1 MMKVKK
7 IAVLTSGGDSPGMNT
22 ALRAV
27 VRTCAYKNIDCVGV
41 SRGYQGLINDDIK
54 TLKTRSV
61 RGIINRG
68 GTMLYSARSDEFR
81 TKEGREKA
89 FSNIK
94 KHGIDGLVVIGGDG
108 SFTGGLIFQK
118 EFGIPVIGIP
128 GTIDNDL
135 YGTSHTLGYDT
146 ALNTVMDAIDKI
158 RDTAISHDRLFF
170 VEVMGRD
177 AGHIALNSGI
187 AIGAQEILI
196 PEQNMGIEGL
206 INSLK
211 DSKKNGKTSSIVV
224 VAEGDKTGKN
234 VFDLARQVEEEF
246 PKYEIRVSVLGH
258 MQRGGSPTCFDRVLG
273 TKMGVRAVE
282 SLIDGDSGK
291 MIGIDNGKIVS
302 TSLKK
307 AIKGETKI
315 DPELIRVS
323 RIMNI

>member
-1 MMKVKK
+1 MKVKK

-27 VRTCAYKNIDCVGV
+27 VRTCAFNNIDCVGV

-54 TLKTRSV
+54 SLKTRSV

-81 TKEGREKA
+81 TVKGRKKA
-89 FSNIK
+89 YENVK
-94 KHGIDGLVVIGGDG
+94 KHNIDGIVVIGGDG

-118 EFGIPVIGIP
+118 EFNVPVVGIP

-135 YGTSHTLGYDT
+135 YGTTHTLGYDT

-187 AIGAQEILI
+187 AIGAQEILV
-196 PEQNMGIEGL
+196 PEHDIGIERL
-206 INSLK
+206 IQSLK

-234 VFDLARQVEEEF
+234 VFDLAKKVEQEF

-258 MQRGGSPTCFDRVLG
+258 MQRGGSPSCFDRVLG
-273 TKMGVRAVE
+273 TKMGVTAVE
-282 SLIDGDSGK
+282 SLINGESGY
-291 MIGIDNGKIVS
+291 MIGVDNGKIVK

-315 DPELIRVS
+315 DPELIRIS

>member
-94 KHGIDGLVVIGGDG
+94 KHGIDALVVIGGDG

-234 VFDLARQVEEEF
+234 VFDLAKQVEEEF

-258 MQRGGSPTCFDRVLG
+258 MQRGGSPSCFDRVLG

>member
-1 MMKVKK
+1 MKVKK

-27 VRTCAYKNIDCVGV
+27 VRTCAFNNIDCVGV

-54 TLKTRSV
+54 SLKTRSV

-81 TKEGREKA
+81 TVKGRNKA
-89 FSNIK
+89 YENVK
-94 KHGIDGLVVIGGDG
+94 KHNIDGIVVIGGDG

-118 EFGIPVIGIP
+118 EFNVPVVGIP

-135 YGTSHTLGYDT
+135 YGTTHTLGYDT

-187 AIGAQEILI
+187 AIGAQEILV
-196 PEQNMGIEGL
+196 PEHDIGIDRL
-206 INSLK
+206 IQSLK

-234 VFDLARQVEEEF
+234 VFDLAKKVEQEF

-258 MQRGGSPTCFDRVLG
+258 MQRGGSPSCFDRVLG
-273 TKMGVRAVE
+273 TKMGVTAVE
-282 SLIDGDSGK
+282 SLLNGESGY
-291 MIGIDNGKIVS
+291 MIGVDNGKIVK

-315 DPELIRVS
+315 DPELIRIS

>member
-1 MMKVKK
+1 MNYKIWHYKVFL
-7 IAVLTSGGDSPGMNT
+7 VL
-22 ALRAV
+22 
-27 VRTCAYKNIDCVGV
+27 
-41 SRGYQGLINDDIK
+41 LI
-54 TLKTRSV
+54 
-61 RGIINRG
+61 
-68 GTMLYSARSDEFR
+68 
-81 TKEGREKA
+81 
-89 FSNIK
+89 
-94 KHGIDGLVVIGGDG
+94 
-108 SFTGGLIFQK
+108 LIFQK
-118 EFGIPVIGIP
+118 EFNVPVVGIP

-135 YGTSHTLGYDT
+135 YGTTHTLGYDT

-187 AIGAQEILI
+187 AIGAQEILV
-196 PEQNMGIEGL
+196 PEHNTGIEGL
-206 INSLK
+206 VQSLK

-234 VFDLARQVEEEF
+234 VFDLAKKVEQEF

-258 MQRGGSPTCFDRVLG
+258 MQRGGSPSCFDRVLG
-273 TKMGVRAVE
+273 TKMGVTAVE
-282 SLIDGDSGK
+282 SLLNGESGY
-291 MIGIDNGKIVS
+291 MIGVDNGKIVK

-315 DPELIRVS
+315 DPELIRIS

>member
-1 MMKVKK
+1 MKVKK

-27 VRTCAYKNIDCVGV
+27 VRTCAFNNVDCVGI

-54 TLKTRSV
+54 SLKTRSV

-81 TKEGREKA
+81 TVKGRKKA
-89 FSNIK
+89 YENVK
-94 KHGIDGLVVIGGDG
+94 KHNIDGIVVIGGDG

-118 EFGIPVIGIP
+118 EFNVPVVGIP

-135 YGTSHTLGYDT
+135 YGTTHTLGYDT

-187 AIGAQEILI
+187 AIGAQEILV
-196 PEQNMGIEGL
+196 PEHDMGIEGL
-206 INSLK
+206 IQSLK

-234 VFDLARQVEEEF
+234 VFDLAKKVEQEF

-258 MQRGGSPTCFDRVLG
+258 MQRGGSPSCFDRVLG
-273 TKMGVRAVE
+273 TKMGVTAVE
-282 SLIDGDSGK
+282 SLLNGESGY
-291 MIGIDNGKIVS
+291 MIGVDNGKIVK

-315 DPELIRVS
+315 DPELIRIS

>member
-118 EFGIPVIGIP
+118 EFDIPVIGIP

-258 MQRGGSPTCFDRVLG
+258 MQRGGSPSCFDRVLG

>member
-1 MMKVKK
+1 MNIKK

-27 VRTCAYKNIDCVGV
+27 VRTCAYNKIDCVGV
-41 SRGYQGLINDDIK
+41 SRGFQGLINDDIK

-89 FSNIK
+89 FENVK
-94 KHGIDGLVVIGGDG
+94 KHNIDGIVVIGGDG

-118 EFGIPVIGIP
+118 EFDIPVIGIP

-135 YGTSHTLGYDT
+135 FDTTHTLGYDT
-146 ALNTVMDAIDKI
+146 ALNTVMEAIDKI

-177 AGHIALNSGI
+177 AGHIALNSGV

-196 PEQNMGIEGL
+196 PEQNNGIEQL
-206 INSLK
+206 IDSLK
-211 DSKKNGKTSSIVV
+211 ESKKNGKTSSIVV
-224 VAEGDKTGKN
+224 VAEGDRTGEN
-234 VFDLARQVEEEF
+234 VFDLAKNVEKEF

-258 MQRGGSPTCFDRVLG
+258 MQRGGSPSCFDRVLASRL
-273 TKMGVRAVE
+273 GVKAVE
-282 SLIDGDSGK
+282 LLLDGQSNLMVGLINNK
-291 MIGIDNGKIVS
+291 VETTELENAV
-302 TSLKK
+302 
-307 AIKGETKI
+307 KGHHEINK
-315 DPELIRVS
+315 ELVRVS
-323 RIMNI
+323 DMMSI

>member
-1 MMKVKK
+1 MKVKK

-27 VRTCAYKNIDCVGV
+27 VRTCAFNNIDCVGV

-54 TLKTRSV
+54 SLKTRSV

-81 TKEGREKA
+81 TVKGRKKA
-89 FSNIK
+89 YENVK
-94 KHGIDGLVVIGGDG
+94 KHNIDGIVVIGGDG

-118 EFGIPVIGIP
+118 EFNVPVVGIP

-135 YGTSHTLGYDT
+135 YGTTHTLGYDT

-187 AIGAQEILI
+187 AIGAQEILV
-196 PEQNMGIEGL
+196 PEDDIGIEGL
-206 INSLK
+206 IQSLK

-234 VFDLARQVEEEF
+234 VFDLAKKVEQEF

-258 MQRGGSPTCFDRVLG
+258 MQRGGSPSCFDRVLG
-273 TKMGVRAVE
+273 TKMGVTAVE
-282 SLIDGDSGK
+282 SLLNGESGY
-291 MIGIDNGKIVS
+291 MIGVDNGKIVK

-315 DPELIRVS
+315 DPELIRIS